1 MVRRIR
7 WQIIIAA
14 TSSLLITILLSRLTL
29 STTVSRP
36 EMGGTMVEIVLGT
49 PQHIIPLVNDP
60 LSDPVGRDLGALMF
74 DGLTRIGLDG
84 LPETALAESWEIDPL
99 GEVYTVRL
107 RRDVVWHDGEVFNA
121 DDVVFTIQAIQDSG
135 FVGDASLAALW
146 QNVLVDRIDDYTVR
160 FTLDAPYAPFLSTM
174 RVPILPSHLLAN
186 VEMAQWSDL
195 PFSRQPV
202 GTGPYHLV
210 ELSETQA
217 RLTANP
223 SYFGGTP
230 FIDHIELRFLDSPQA
245 ALSMLTRR
253 EARAAGFS
261 GLREINQVALPESF
275 RRVHV
280 PQDSYAILSF
290 NTRLAPLDTL
300 EMRQAL
306 AHGLNK
312 DTLLTRSLEPEGSE
326 IDGSRPDANTPDNG
340 NGANGSTLANNIAN
354 GNPPDNGDTPTGGC
368 TPDGCRV
375 DTPILPG
382 WWAHDPAVQWYRYD
396 PEMAGQMLDSLGY
409 LLNEQGA
416 RQAAGQPLVFPLI
429 TGKAPEWLAT
439 AKEVARQWGELGIR
453 VEVEQLEPDILRE
466 RLQSRDFVLAI
477 HGWSRLGPDPDVFEL
492 WHSSQ
497 AADGMNYAGLQD
509 ETIDTMLSRGRT
521 EHNLAARSNS
531 YARFQERWV
540 ELVPAI
546 ILYQP
551 TYTFVSSE
559 ELRGLGFAEEGDET
573 IASSNLLVGHEDRYR
588 YITEW
593 FINSSREIRG
603 RLP

>member
-1 MVRRIR
+1 MARRIR

-14 TSSLLITILLSRLTL
+14 TSSLLIAILLSRLAL

-84 LPETALAESWEIDPL
+84 LPEAALAESWEIDPL
-99 GEVYTVRL
+99 GEVYTFRL
-107 RRDVVWHDGEVFNA
+107 RRNVVWHDGEEFNA
-121 DDVVFTIQAIQDSG
+121 DDVVFTIRAIQDSG
-135 FVGDASLAALW
+135 FVGEASLSALW

-174 RVPILPSHLLAN
+174 RVPILPSHLLSN
-186 VEMAQWSDL
+186 VEMAQWSEL
-195 PFSRQPV
+195 PFSQEPV

-230 FIDHIELRFLDSPQA
+230 FIDQIELRFLDSPQA

-261 GLREINQVALPESF
+261 GLREINQVVLPESF

-290 NTRLAPLDTL
+290 NTRIAPLDTL

-312 DTLLTRSLEPEGSE
+312 DTLLARSLKPEGSG
-326 IDGSRPDANTPDNG
+326 IDGSRPDASPPDNG
-340 NGANGSTLANNIAN
+340 NI
-354 GNPPDNGDTPTGGC
+354 PPDRCTPT
-368 TPDGCRV
+368 GCRV

-382 WWAHDPAVQWYRYD
+382 WWAHDPTVQWYRYAPD
-396 PEMAGQMLDSLGY
+396 LAGQMLDSLGY
-409 LLNEQGA
+409 LLNEQGTREA
-416 RQAAGQPLVFPLI
+416 PGQPLVLPLI
-429 TGKAPEWLAT
+429 TGRAPEWLA
-439 AKEVARQWGELGIR
+439 AAEEVARQWGELGVR
-453 VEVEQLEPDILRE
+453 VEVEQLEPALLRE
-466 RLQSRDFVLAI
+466 RLQSREFVLAV

-497 AADGMNYAGLQD
+497 AADGINYAGLQD
-509 ETIDTMLSRGRT
+509 ETIDTMLSQGRT

-559 ELRGLGFAEEGDET
+559 DLRGLGFAENGDET

-593 FINSSREIRG
+593 FINSSWEIRG